1 MPCPS
6 RPPSS
11 PVTNHLAEALKADTP
26 QELITIDSDYLS
38 RVTLRRSLIAR
49 HGATV
54 HGCTPPGRAAVA
66 ELYAYLV
73 SSYLP
78 ARYPSLFQLTTG
90 PLSSPALLLLLHNLV
105 TGKKCPATP
114 PEDADAALRILGETV
129 EEDLF
134 LLRETP
140 RGHESTAFVCC
151 FPLGF
156 DPSEKLGRLLSE
168 IHAPVPGYDRIAAS
182 MERFF
187 GRLEVGKSVKRMN
200 VCMQSPPPPFFFSP
214 LTLPLSIY
222 RHWRVLTS
230 HRQWSVQTH
239 DQLFI
244 CKGNHILANDDS
256 YTPDEDVDISK
267 VCLSTI
273 FFSYPCKPQRPWE
286 TFQRLRR

>member
-1 MPCPS
+1 MGICLSLAPIIHPS
-6 RPPSS
+6 L
-11 PVTNHLAEALKADTP
+11 TTLAEALKADTP

-38 RVTLRRSLIAR
+38 RVTLRRSLMAR

-66 ELYAYLV
+66 ELYAHLV

-78 ARYPSLFQLTTG
+78 ARYPSLFQLKATD
-90 PLSSPALLLLLHNLV
+90 PSSPALLLHNLA
-105 TGKKCPATP
+105 TGTRHPATP
-114 PEDADAALRILGETV
+114 PEDAEAALRILGETV

-151 FPLGF
+151 FPSGF

-200 VCMQSPPPPFFFSP
+200 VCMQNP
-214 LTLPLSIY
+214 LFPSLSFNLQK
-222 RHWRVLTS
+222 WRVLTS

-239 DQLFI
+239 DQLFN

-267 VCLSTI
+267 VCLSTL
-273 FFSYPCKPQRPWE
+273 SCKPQRPWE
-286 TFQRLRR
+286 TFQRLHR